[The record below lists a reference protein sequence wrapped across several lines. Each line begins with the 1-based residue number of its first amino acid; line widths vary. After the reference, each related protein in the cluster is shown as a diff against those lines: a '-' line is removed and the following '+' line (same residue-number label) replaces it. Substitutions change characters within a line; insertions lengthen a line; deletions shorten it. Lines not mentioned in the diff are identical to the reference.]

1 MKSRTLAAST
11 AIAAAVTL
19 APVTSTHANA
29 DAIDDTLAK
38 LPQGPISCAQA
49 EKYWTNEADYQ
60 NKVRQAQTIA
70 RFDSRGPQ
78 ILEALG
84 RVDEAA
90 NRCGLKGGAKPAGSA
105 NQNANKPANNANTTN
120 TAPKPAAQKPA
131 PAQPQPNIQLQAP
144 KVNLTPAGMP
154 SFEVPVANVVTLQLP
169 DILKMV
175 IDALAG
181 ILNYFNVKVP
191 GINA

>member
-84 RVDEAA
+84 RVMDVLIAMERARPERA
-90 NRCGLKGGAKPAGSA
+90 RDPERGVERGGERRA
-105 NQNANKPANNANTTN
+105 
-120 TAPKPAAQKPA
+120 
-131 PAQPQPNIQLQAP
+131 
-144 KVNLTPAGMP
+144 
-154 SFEVPVANVVTLQLP
+154 FF
-169 DILKMV
+169 DILTH
-175 IDALAG
+175 LA
-181 ILNYFNVKVP
+181 
-191 GINA
+191 